1 MTQRGFAVHALD
13 LRGHGQSQGERLY
26 VEKMDDYVEDV
37 HRLFAIARER
47 DRGLPTFLLGHS
59 AGGVVSCIYALE
71 YQKEIAGLVCESFA
85 HEVPSSDFALAV
97 LKGVSH
103 IAPHAHVL
111 KLPDEAFSRD
121 PKFVE
126 RMKNDPLIPRM
137 GYPSQ
142 TVAELVRADERLKR
156 EFPKITLPVLILHG
170 TSDQVTKSH
179 GSQRFYE
186 LSGSKDKTLKVYD
199 GYYHD
204 LLNDLGKERVLADI
218 VEWFDARIP
227 HT

>member
-1 MTQRGFAVHALD
+1 EH
-13 LRGHGQSQGERLY
+13 E
-26 VEKMDDYVEDV
+26 
-37 HRLFAIARER
+37 
-47 DRGLPTFLLGHS
+47 
-59 AGGVVSCIYALE
+59 
-71 YQKEIAGLVCESFA
+71 KEIAGLVSESFA
-85 HEVPSSDFALAV
+85 HEVPTPDFALAV
-97 LKGVSH
+97 VKGLSH

-170 TSDQVTKSH
+170 SADAVTKPH
-179 GSQRFYE
+179 GSQRFHE
-186 LSGSKDKTLKVYD
+186 LGGSKDKTLKIYD
-199 GYYHD
+199 GHYHD
-204 LLNDLGKERVLADI
+204 LLNDFGKERVLADI
-218 VEWFDARIP
+218 VEWFDAR
-227 HT
+227 